1 VVPGGGINRSRRQ
14 WIKKKGK
21 YFFNQTALANVFR
34 AKFINSMNEAG
45 LPIAKD
51 VTPEWVVHFS
61 GTGKGGCCWN
71 MGFFRAQEGI
81 NL

>member
-1 VVPGGGINRSRRQ
+1 
-14 WIKKKGK
+14 
-21 YFFNQTALANVFR
+21 
-34 AKFINSMNEAG
+34 MNEAG